1 MSRPPARSTARLA
14 AAAAVALLA
23 IAAAPGCGSDD
34 EPATT
39 GTTSPATGPTGSEK
53 KPGHDSKPDADA
65 DGAVSPS
72 PAPSTPQTVPSTGG
86 EAAPPP
92 TDSEDNDIPP
102 PAGSPAEQFE
112 QACEEN
118 PEICD

>member
-1 MSRPPARSTARLA
+1 VSHPPARSPARLA
-14 AAAAVALLA
+14 AAAVVALLA
-23 IAAAPGCGSDD
+23 IAVPGCGSDD

-39 GTTSPATGPTGSEK
+39 STTSTATGPTGPEER
-53 KPGHDSKPDADA
+53 PGHGSKPDGDA
-65 DGAVSPS
+65 EGAISPS
-72 PAPSTPQTVPSTGG
+72 PAPSTPQTTPSTGG
-86 EAAPPP
+86 ETAPPP
-92 TDSEDNDIPP
+92 EDSEENDIPP